1 LIGQFSNI
9 VLFYKVVRDAV
20 LTFAKYSFC
29 FIYLLLKKPH
39 HISAFSRDTNT
50 NPVAIHFMIG
60 SYAHAGG
67 TLVLLAGGVKDFP
80 GDLKWLW
87 S

>member
-1 LIGQFSNI
+1 
-9 VLFYKVVRDAV
+9 
-20 LTFAKYSFC
+20 
-29 FIYLLLKKPH
+29 
-39 HISAFSRDTNT
+39 
-50 NPVAIHFMIG
+50 MIG

-87 S
+87 N